1 MKPHLVII
9 GLGNPGKEHDRTR
22 HNAGFRAV
30 DLLSEKF
37 GEGDWAENQKFLC
50 RMQEARIITVPVL
63 LVQPTTYMNRSGECI
78 RKLVEFYKLN
88 PRQQILIVCDDIDL
102 PAGEVRLRMKGGP
115 GTHNGLRSIVVVL
128 GEEFPRLRIGIGGSS
143 ARSDRSDGH
152 PKGEDLAAWVLSV
165 PPKEEQDVIRTA
177 MEGIPEKVKE
187 FVMERIDD

>member
-30 DLLSEKF
+30 DLLSEKY
-37 GEGDWAENQKFLC
+37 GEGDWTESQKFLC

-88 PRQQILIVCDDIDL
+88 PRQQILILCDDIDL

-128 GEEFPRLRIGIGGSS
+128 GEEFPRLRIGIGGSQ
-143 ARSDRSDGH
+143 

-165 PPKEEQDVIRTA
+165 PPQEEEKMIRSA
-177 MEGIPEKVKE
+177 IEGLPEKVRE
-187 FVMERIDD
+187 FVMERVEE